1 MPQRRWTW
9 SRRRQSRQLLWSR
22 RCRRQQT
29 STGSTQRQRSR
40 AKPKPFY
47 SLPRRLGLPS
57 PPPPFGCLRFGFGKR
72 EPNAKPTEEIRSDA
86 NGGRRRRRKQQGDT
100 HTPFRYSLRTG
111 AWNWEHSISKHG
123 PCSFLLSAKA
133 RSRRLPVL
141 LSLTTPIP
149 PSRQQAYRRT
159 ASLSLLLYYL
169 NNGNTH
175 AQVWLGPALA
185 STNHL
190 TYLI

>member
-1 MPQRRWTW
+1 MIRSESGERATWTG
-9 SRRRQSRQLLWSR
+9 
-22 RCRRQQT
+22 
-29 STGSTQRQRSR
+29 TGRTQRSAVIQSQ
-40 AKPKPFY
+40 AKAFLFP
-47 SLPRRLGLPS
+47 PS
-57 PPPPFGCLRFGFGKR
+57 PARPPLRLAASGLGS
-72 EPNAKPTEEIRSDA
+72 ESQAKPTEEEIRSDA
-86 NGGRRRRRKQQGDT
+86 NGGRRRRRKEQDD
-100 HTPFRYSLRTG
+100 TPFRYSLRTG

>member
-1 MPQRRWTW
+1 MIRSESPASERGGLGLGGRSGSDREPSQSLFIPTLAGSASPPLAASGLGSERENPTPSQRRRSDRMPTAAGDAGERNRTIHH
-9 SRRRQSRQLLWSR
+9 SATRYAREPGTGSIALA
-22 RCRRQQT
+22 
-29 STGSTQRQRSR
+29 STGLV
-40 AKPKPFY
+40 P
-47 SLPRRLGLPS
+47 
-57 PPPPFGCLRFGFGKR
+57 
-72 EPNAKPTEEIRSDA
+72 
-86 NGGRRRRRKQQGDT
+86 
-100 HTPFRYSLRTG
+100 
-111 AWNWEHSISKHG
+111 
-123 PCSFLLSAKA
+123 SFLLAAKA